1 MQSIIK
7 LKTIQNGLFKA
18 RLFILLKTNHF
29 ILIVLLLCNLFFSTH
44 SQVTKLTIDRVIDSL
59 SLISPKAKIENLNFQ
74 NELLLFENYKKSF
87 LPSLSINFNPISF
100 NRSYRV
106 LQKPEDGSYSYVED
120 YSNNSSIGASIRQ
133 KVGFTGGELTV
144 NTNLNYLNEFSRKR
158 NSFSTTP
165 ISIGYSQQLRGS
177 AKLHRLEKDIEY
189 AKNSISIKQYC
200 TNISQI
206 QQEALNSFMVVLLNK
221 MERELSLQNK
231 LNNDT
236 LLYIAK
242 VKLKNGN
249 ITEYDYRQIELQSLN
264 TQYAY
269 ENATKNYTESRQR
282 LMTFLGI
289 DNDNIDIDI
298 PVFELPLSINAHLV
312 ITYVKKNNPFFKQ
325 QEIQKLE
332 AEKSLFSAKLN
343 NRLNGNINL
352 NYGINQYAETL
363 INAYRNGN
371 QRQSL
376 IIGFQIPVFQ
386 WGANKNRI
394 RIAENTY
401 QANTLAIENKI
412 LEFENEIKEK
422 INTYNQSVKLWF
434 TSEKAYRL
442 SQEQYRMQ
450 VQKFTLGKVSVYELT
465 TALNDQNE
473 AMQRY
478 YKAIR
483 DSFDSYFSLRNM
495 ALYDFK
501 KGTELEILFTTKR
514 K

>member
-1 MQSIIK
+1 
-7 LKTIQNGLFKA
+7 LKTIILIFS
-18 RLFILLKTNHF
+18 FILFSN
-29 ILIVLLLCNLFFSTH
+29 CCFFAQ

-74 NELLLFENYKKSF
+74 NELLLFENYKKSL

-120 YSNNSSIGASIRQ
+120 YSNNSSVGASIRQ

-144 NTNLNYLNEFSRKR
+144 NSNLNYLNEFSLKR

-165 ISIGYSQQLRGS
+165 IAIGYSQQLFGGS
-177 AKLHRLEKDIEY
+177 KLHRLENDIEY
-189 AKNSISIKQYC
+189 AKKIVAIRQYC
-200 TNISQI
+200 SNISQI
-206 QQEALNSFMVVLLNK
+206 QHEALNFFMNALLNK
-221 MERELSLQNK
+221 MEKELALENK
-231 LNNDT
+231 QNNDT
-236 LLYIAK
+236 LLYIAE

-249 ITEYDYRQIELQSLN
+249 ITEYDFKQIELQSLN

-269 ENATKNYTESRQR
+269 EDATKNYTESRQR

-289 DNDNIDIDI
+289 NDDSIDIDI
-298 PVFELPLSINAHLV
+298 PFFELPLSIDANLV
-312 ITYVKKNNPFFKQ
+312 TTYVKKNNPFFKQ

-332 AEKSLFSAKLN
+332 AEKSLFSAKLS
-343 NRLNGNINL
+343 NRLNGTVNL
-352 NYGINQYAETL
+352 NYGINQYAETFTG
-363 INAYRNGN
+363 AYRQGN

-376 IIGFQIPVFQ
+376 IVGFQIPVFQ
-386 WGANKNRI
+386 WGVNKNRI
-394 RIAENTY
+394 RIAENTH
-401 QANTLAIENKI
+401 QASNLAIENRI
-412 LEFENEIKEK
+412 LEFENDIKEK

-434 TSEKAYRL
+434 TADKAYKL
-442 SQEQYRMQ
+442 SQEQYRIL

-465 TALNDQNE
+465 TALNDQND

-478 YKAIR
+478 YTAIR
-483 DSFDSYFSLRNM
+483 DSFDSYFSLRSM

-501 KGTELEILFTTKR
+501 KETELEMLFTAER
-514 K
+514 ND